1 MERLWLRVVAPFAAY
16 RPMQAGSLRATLPV
30 MTYSAAWGLVLNLAG
45 IETRQ
50 GQDQVTTGTDPSAP
64 SLRISIGLPKS
75 LPGISSLY
83 QQGHGYPVGKSPQ
96 GEALKARSYGAK
108 YWIAPVRREVL
119 VGLDVVL
126 GIEAESGVAQ
136 RIRDGLAGRGDWP
149 RYGLP
154 FAGDNNLLFD
164 RIDIISEP
172 PECRWYT
179 PVDLAAKPRQGA
191 TRLSRSIDRADSSQT
206 VSKLVALDSER
217 TIDPPMSAWVW
228 SPREPVMASSP

>member
-1 MERLWLRVVAPFAAY
+1 MDRLWLRVVAPFAAY

-30 MTYSAAWGLVLNLAG
+30 MTYSAARGLTLNLAG

-50 GQDQVTTGTDPSAP
+50 GLNQTTTGIDPTAP
-64 SLRISIGLPKS
+64 PLRISIGLPKS
-75 LPGISSLY
+75 LPSIGSMF
-83 QQGHGYPVGKSPQ
+83 QQGHSYPVGNASQHLQERTK
-96 GEALKARSYGAK
+96 GAK
-108 YWIAPVRREVL
+108 YHIAPVRREVL

-136 RIRDGLAGRGDWP
+136 RIRDGLAGRGYWP

-206 VSKLVALDSER
+206 VSNLVAPDSER
-217 TIDPPMSAWVW
+217 TIDPPMSAWTW
-228 SPREPVMASSP
+228 TPREPVTASSP